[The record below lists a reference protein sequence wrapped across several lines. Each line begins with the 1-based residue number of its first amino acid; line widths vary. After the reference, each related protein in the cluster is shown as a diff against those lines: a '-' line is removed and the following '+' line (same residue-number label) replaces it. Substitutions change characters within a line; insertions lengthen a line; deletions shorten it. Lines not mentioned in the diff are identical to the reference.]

1 MPLYYNPFYSLVE
14 NSNTNEL
21 EGAQLSS
28 ERIKI
33 VSLKDLDENTLS
45 YFDSLGYINSNINA
59 PEYMNMINA
68 IRPIHFHIRSNTD
81 AGKYEQYDTVI
92 FQPCESSSFAR
103 VLYYKFDKKFV
114 NMIRKF
120 DELKVGLSAFSERKK
135 IYRH

>member
-14 NSNTNEL
+14 NSITNEL

-33 VSLKDLDENTLS
+33 VSLQDLDENTLD
-45 YFDSLGYINSNINA
+45 YFKYIGYLNPEVNA

-68 IRPIHFHIRSNTD
+68 IRPYHFHIRSNKD
-81 AGKYEQYDTVI
+81 AGRYEQYDTVI
-92 FQPCESSSFAR
+92 FQPTELSSFAR

-120 DELKVGLSAFSERKK
+120 DELKEGLSAFSDRKK
-135 IYRH
+135 IYRF